1 MTHRLTNALQQ
12 CELPN
17 EKIWPNGRMA
27 KKHFRMAKEGPQCIF
42 PRFLGDT
49 CTGGACSSVR
59 HVTKVHIVLDSTNWQ
74 NCDPSRKLKSAHAW
88 STMSMTWKLIQT
100 AIWNKGLFIYQ
111 LKGDWLD
118 RSQSLFYFVPQ
129 ESHSQ
134 ASSATLNSILVL
146 VQNGCVG
153 WDDSGGSILEL

>member
-27 KKHFRMAKEGPQCIF
+27 KKGFRMAKEGPQCIF
-42 PRFLGDT
+42 PRYLGDT

-74 NCDPSRKLKSAHAW
+74 NCDPSGKLKSAHA
-88 STMSMTWKLIQT
+88 L
-100 AIWNKGLFIYQ
+100 
-111 LKGDWLD
+111 
-118 RSQSLFYFVPQ
+118 SLMNMKINTN
-129 ESHSQ
+129 SHFKQ
-134 ASSATLNSILVL
+134 
-146 VQNGCVG
+146 
-153 WDDSGGSILEL
+153 GSIHLSVNRGMVRLLTVSFLFHTSGISQPSRLG